1 MVGFVDEDEL
11 ALTAFVAGLVGWWLM
26 QKVKKSSK
34 EAQLA
39 HIYEVDISLFMI
51 SLKVIKI

>member
-11 ALTAFVAGLVGWWLM
+11 ALTAFVAGLAGWWLM